1 MSLTAEQQAA
11 FTTAAGGAGAA
22 TFYELFSLFLMA
34 LALFWAA
41 WLLINTYQA
50 WVKRRITFGEAGG
63 VYIRATLLIMVLIA
77 FFARFAT

>member
-1 MSLTAEQQAA
+1 
-11 FTTAAGGAGAA
+11 
-22 TFYELFSLFLMA
+22 MA

-63 VYIRATLLIMVLIA
+63 VYIRATLLIMILIA